1 MTIFAGLVT
10 MRNVSIK
17 RLVTV
22 MLATTIA
29 VVSPAMQQAFAS
41 PMPQEAGLEEIGA
54 RIKLAGLMSVNAL
67 IPALVG
73 AMMGFFTRA
82 DRTEPAFA
90 LSRKAG
96 E

>member
-1 MTIFAGLVT
+1 MT

-29 VVSPAMQQAFAS
+29 VVSPSMQQAFAR
-41 PMPQEAGLEEIGA
+41 PMPADAGLEEIAA
-54 RIKLAGLMSVNAL
+54 RAKMALMMSINAL
-67 IPALVG
+67 IPAIVG
-73 AMMGFFTRA
+73 TTIAFLTRA

-90 LSRKAG
+90 LARKDG